1 MAMSVSQSNENEN
14 ENDSDEEVEIPLYQN
29 GREREE
35 LDEQANLFSIIMAT
49 EHLER
54 AFARDAIDPKEY
66 TEHCKKLISQFRL
79 AERVLPDSMTADT
92 FIALYQMNCP
102 RATERLLRMGV
113 PEPLKS
119 NSGNTNHAITVAET
133 VQTFITAMDAMQ
145 IGKREV
151 FELHPLLSDL
161 MDALTRLPDTPND
174 FEPNRKVHLWLQ
186 KLNEMRA
193 VDEIGDDD
201 ALQLEHD
208 LNSAYSEF
216 NRYLKQEN

>member
-1 MAMSVSQSNENEN
+1 MNSFRSNND
-14 ENDSDEEVEIPLYQN
+14 DSDEEEEIPLYQN

-119 NSGNTNHAITVAET
+119 NSGDASHAVTVAET

-174 FEPNRKVHLWLQ
+174 FEPNRKLQFWLQ
-186 KLNEMRA
+186 RLNEMRA

-216 NRYLKQEN
+216 NRYLKQAS

>member
-1 MAMSVSQSNENEN
+1 MSVTQLTNND
-14 ENDSDEEVEIPLYQN
+14 DSDEEFEVPLYEN

-54 AFARDAIDPKEY
+54 AFARDAIDPKDY
-66 TEHCKKLISQFRL
+66 TEQCKKLISQFRL
-79 AERVLPDSMTADT
+79 AERVLPDSMTTET
-92 FIALYQMNCP
+92 FMALYQMNCP

-119 NSGNTNHAITVAET
+119 SSGNANHAATVAEA
-133 VQTFITAMDAMQ
+133 VQIFITVMDAIQ

-174 FEPNRKVHLWLQ
+174 FEPNRKVQSWLK

-193 VDEIGDDD
+193 VDVIGDND

-216 NRYLKQEN
+216 NRYLKRGD

>member
-1 MAMSVSQSNENEN
+1 MSVSQSTNND
-14 ENDSDEEVEIPLYQN
+14 DSDEEFEVPLYQN

-54 AFARDAIDPKEY
+54 AFARDAIDPKDY
-66 TEHCKKLISQFRL
+66 TEQCKKLISQFRL
-79 AERVLPDSMTADT
+79 AERVLPDSMTTET
-92 FIALYQMNCP
+92 FMALYQMNCP

-119 NSGNTNHAITVAET
+119 SSGNANHAAIVAET
-133 VQTFITAMDAMQ
+133 VQIFITVMDAMQ
-145 IGKREV
+145 IKKREV

-161 MDALTRLPDTPND
+161 MDALTRLPDTPSD
-174 FEPNRKVHLWLQ
+174 FEANRKVRSWLQ

-193 VDEIGDDD
+193 VDVIGDDD

-208 LNSAYSEF
+208 LNSAYAEF
-216 NRYLKQEN
+216 NRYLKQGN